1 MEEEKLAKDINIL
14 SKDDTEIDVGMIIK
28 ALECCK
34 QKGGKDT
41 CKYCYT
47 CPASVWDFEDGIT
60 QCYVD
65 LFQKA
70 INLIH
75 RLQGEN
81 KRLSL
86 IAGMIDKG
94 VAVEIVNMQE
104 TIDMQKAEIEL
115 LTEELQ
121 EADES
126 IKYSDELLGKRREE
140 ISKLKKQ
147 VDELKFFEKKY
158 NDLAKKYM
166 ADTKTAD
173 FIRHRAVKD
182 TAKEILEE
190 LYHKNYEIDIKVED
204 YELHEKAIE
213 IVSKA
218 ILKALNE
225 RMKSVAERYG
235 VEVE

>member
-14 SKDDTEIDVGMIIK
+14 SKDDTEIDFGMIIK

-60 QCYVD
+60 ECNVD

-81 KRLSL
+81 ER
-86 IAGMIDKG
+86 
-94 VAVEIVNMQE
+94 
-104 TIDMQKAEIEL
+104 
-115 LTEELQ
+115 LTELAGDKTLRAIVAQNCTLNEENAELQ
-121 EADES
+121 
-126 IKYSDELLGKRREE
+126 
-140 ISKLKKQ
+140 KQ
-147 VDELKFFEKKY
+147 AEELKANQVIECHGLLKDCDMVKQ
-158 NDLAKKYM
+158 
-166 ADTKTAD
+166 
-173 FIRHRAVKD
+173 AVKD

-225 RMKSVAERYG
+225 RMKAVAERYG